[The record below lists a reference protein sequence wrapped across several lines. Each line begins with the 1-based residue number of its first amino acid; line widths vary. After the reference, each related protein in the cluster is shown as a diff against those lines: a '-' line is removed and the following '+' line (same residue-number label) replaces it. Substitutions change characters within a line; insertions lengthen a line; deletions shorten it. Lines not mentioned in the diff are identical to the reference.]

1 MQWFLDGRKNFKG
14 PKIELIGETA
24 IRAGEVGRAGD
35 VGRAGEM
42 ERAGE
47 VEVESDS
54 SGAKNGEMVERA

>member
-1 MQWFLDGRKNFKG
+1 
-14 PKIELIGETA
+14 
-24 IRAGEVGRAGD
+24 
-35 VGRAGEM
+35 M